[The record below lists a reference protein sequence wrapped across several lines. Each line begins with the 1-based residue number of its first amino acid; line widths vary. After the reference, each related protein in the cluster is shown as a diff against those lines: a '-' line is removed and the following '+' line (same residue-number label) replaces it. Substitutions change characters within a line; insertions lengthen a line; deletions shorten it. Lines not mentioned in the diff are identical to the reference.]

1 MQNNSR
7 SRATSTVTNWFLN
20 RSELLAAAL
29 VAVLLAAPGM
39 RFAYLFDD
47 YNFLESV
54 QRFHVGSLF
63 PDPAA
68 LFYRPISREIY
79 FALLDHIFPDSPV
92 AGHLANAA
100 LVATLVVLG
109 GALAGRLAGARAGII
124 AAFLIATFAHWPVLV
139 AWVSGSQD
147 LLAIAFAIA
156 AINLEL
162 SGRGIA
168 STLLFACSVLS
179 KETAIVLAPALV
191 AARWL
196 RPSSRRDLSLA
207 AARVGIVVAIW
218 ALVHP
223 GLRML
228 VAQGG
233 VGPPGSYIGFDG
245 SQFLVSLV
253 RFVPVALNLP
263 AIGFKVH
270 WPGELLWAL
279 VAAAAPMALVLSSLR
294 PKRAITEEQ
303 PLEFRERARRITAF
317 AVLLGVPPL
326 VLTALVVRHWAP
338 YYICFSTIGMSIAL
352 SPWLARLPFR
362 NLAILLVAY
371 VALGFWSR
379 GIELTTGMP
388 SERNLAPAGKALAR
402 LEENFK
408 RVAPSL
414 PPESKVYVTIRAHG
428 TRSVYIHL
436 HGFQALRVW
445 YREPTIETLRPE
457 LRVVS
462 GGPEYF
468 FVVDRDLNVFN
479 IDVHSFSVG
488 SVSGPLD
495 PEIYRSALTSYAV
508 GLAGS
513 GDIERA
519 VDILLH
525 LSSSDTWQHLADR
538 RIAAM
543 LLLANGEHA
552 LADTLLSGIPPFPRP
567 EALQHVGVI
576 LTMPDRGNHLEVPA
590 MKAFGLSP
598 DDPVPVRLLMRSLLN
613 YGYVDVA
620 ERLALRL
627 SSLRPGD
634 REAAQALQ
642 TIRARNRPAG
652 PQIMAPVRTLEFPKE
667 GRIR

>member
-1 MQNNSR
+1 MP
-7 SRATSTVTNWFLN
+7 RANQGLAGWFSN
-20 RSELLAAAL
+20 RSVLLAAAL
-29 VAVLLAAPGM
+29 GAVLLATPGM

-54 QRFHVGSLF
+54 QHFHIGSLA

-79 FALLDHIFPDSPV
+79 FAFLDRLFPDSPL
-92 AGHLANAA
+92 AGHLINAA
-100 LVATLVVLG
+100 LVAALVVLG

-124 AAFLIATFAHWPVLV
+124 AAFLIAGFAHWPVLV
-139 AWVSGSQD
+139 AWVSGAQD
-147 LLAIAFAIA
+147 LLAITFAIA
-156 AINLEL
+156 AIHLEL
-162 SGRGIA
+162 SGRGVP

-179 KETAIVLAPALV
+179 KETAIMLAPALV
-191 AARWL
+191 ATRWL
-196 RPSSRRDLSLA
+196 RPASRHDLLLA
-207 AARVGIVVAIW
+207 VARVCLVVVLW

-228 VAQGG
+228 AAHGG

-245 SQFLVSLV
+245 SQFLISLF
-253 RFVPVALNLP
+253 RFAPVALNLP
-263 AIGFKVH
+263 ALGFKVH
-270 WPGELLWAL
+270 WPGELLWTL
-279 VAAAAPMALVLSSLR
+279 VLATVPMAMVLRSLR
-294 PKRAITEEQ
+294 TGWGTIDEQLPLESRDQGRAIT
-303 PLEFRERARRITAF
+303 AF
-317 AVLLGVPPL
+317 GLLLGVPPL

-338 YYICFSTIGMSIAL
+338 YYVCFSTIGISIAV
-352 SPWLARLPFR
+352 SPWLAKLPFR
-362 NLAILLVAY
+362 RLAVVLVAY
-371 VALGFWSR
+371 LALGFWTR
-379 GIELTTGMP
+379 GIDLTTGMP

-402 LEENFK
+402 LETNFK

-428 TRSVYIHL
+428 TQSVYIHL

-445 YREPTIETLRPE
+445 YRDPTIQTLRPE

-462 GGPEYF
+462 DGPEYF

-479 IDVHSFSVG
+479 IDVQSLSVG

-495 PEIYRSALTSYAV
+495 PEINRSALTSYAV

-513 GDIERA
+513 GEVDRA

-543 LLLANGEHA
+543 LLLANGRQS
-552 LADTLLSGIPPFPRP
+552 LADTLLSGIPPFPRV
-567 EALQHVGVI
+567 EALQHVGLI
-576 LTMPDRGNHLEVPA
+576 LTIPDRGNHLEVPA
-590 MKAFGLSP
+590 MTSFGLSAE
-598 DDPVPVRLLMRSLLN
+598 DPVAVRLLMRSLLN
-613 YGYVDVA
+613 YGYVEVA

-627 SSLRPGD
+627 GSLKPGD
-634 REAAQALQ
+634 REATQALL
-642 TIRARNRPAG
+642 TIRARNRPTG
-652 PQIMAPVRTLEFPKE
+652 PQIMTPIRNLEFP
-667 GRIR
+667 